1 MGFYKPHTGP
11 NHTAYAKADS
21 MADALAG
28 FARCRTMQH
37 FIMNPSGLAG
47 ESIICPKCHKRV
59 EPDQGNRGIYSAK
72 QRRAVVLHYDCSWQV
87 LFEDIFR
94 DR

>member
-1 MGFYKPHTGP
+1 
-11 NHTAYAKADS
+11 
-21 MADALAG
+21 
-28 FARCRTMQH
+28 
-37 FIMNPSGLAG
+37 
-47 ESIICPKCHKRV
+47 V